1 MVTSFGHFWRVF
13 FSISGEGDSQSH
25 DLVWLQGEV
34 TNVSEDKD
42 IIQLREDLDVV
53 LVSGCAKVPGN
64 AADLAKGD
72 YCQVL
77 GQVDH
82 SNKNSRHYHTVV
94 RAVKVVNLTRAGDN
108 VGVLR
113 AAWHDEVIEL
123 EKVCCISSSVS

>member
-1 MVTSFGHFWRVF
+1 M
-13 FSISGEGDSQSH
+13 
-25 DLVWLQGEV
+25 WLQGEV

-42 IIQLREDLDVV
+42 IIQLREDLGVV
-53 LVSGCAKVPGN
+53 LVSGCAKAPGN
-64 AADLAKGD
+64 ATDLAKGD
-72 YCQVL
+72 YCQIL

-82 SNKNSRHYHTVV
+82 SKKNSRHHHHTVV

-113 AAWHDEVIEL
+113 AAWHDEVIES

>member
-1 MVTSFGHFWRVF
+1 M
-13 FSISGEGDSQSH
+13 
-25 DLVWLQGEV
+25 
-34 TNVSEDKD
+34 SEDKD
-42 IIQLREDLDVV
+42 IIQFREDLDVV
-53 LVSGCAKVPGN
+53 LVSGCAKAPGN
-64 AADLAKGD
+64 ATDLAKGD

-82 SNKNSRHYHTVV
+82 SNKNSRHHHTVV

-123 EKVCCISSSVS
+123 EKVIPTERLAQHRKR